1 MTPAYAGGDAV
12 GPGDATCAAGAG
24 THVMRGVMP
33 GADAWCLRARPR
45 AQYTARL
52 IFQGPGLRG
61 RRGAARADRRGGGIP
76 GHNWP
81 LDLQFRREDPVK
93 GRVLIIDDEPEIRRN
108 LTIGLTQE
116 GYTVVA
122 CPDGIS
128 AIHELNRAS
137 ERGVGFHYLVTD
149 IFMPDIDGL
158 KILKV
163 IKSQY
168 PELPV
173 LVITGFGDDRLK
185 FTALSEKNT
194 GYLDKPFEIP
204 ELVEALERLSPGTT
218 TLKPSAAAADE
229 GMRESVSAYLT
240 LKITDPARSMEIYNE
255 LCRLSGVV
263 SCHAVRGDVDII
275 LLGQADG
282 QAGIDALF
290 GRVKAMPG
298 VEVASVSAVERPK
311 LDRDVNE
318 FVDVYQKAVK
328 TATQETAQK
337 QPGTA
342 SYIIVDIDRDAIQQ
356 IFTTVFFIEEV
367 IFCDVIDDGAKLVGM
382 ITGQGAVGRTPRIIE
397 KISEIEGVL
406 RVREAKVI
414 KMLDD

>member
-1 MTPAYAGGDAV
+1 
-12 GPGDATCAAGAG
+12 
-24 THVMRGVMP
+24 
-33 GADAWCLRARPR
+33 
-45 AQYTARL
+45 
-52 IFQGPGLRG
+52 
-61 RRGAARADRRGGGIP
+61 
-76 GHNWP
+76 
-81 LDLQFRREDPVK
+81 
-93 GRVLIIDDEPEIRRN
+93 
-108 LTIGLTQE
+108 
-116 GYTVVA
+116 
-122 CPDGIS
+122 
-128 AIHELNRAS
+128 
-137 ERGVGFHYLVTD
+137 
-149 IFMPDIDGL
+149 MPDIDGL

-204 ELVEALERLSPGTT
+204 ELVEALEKLATGTT
-218 TLKPSAAAADE
+218 TLKPSAAPDE
-229 GMRESVSAYLT
+229 AGMRESVSAYLT
-240 LKITDPARSMEIYNE
+240 LKITDAARSMEIYNQ
-255 LCRLSGVV
+255 LSQVPGIV
-263 SCHAVRGDVDII
+263 SCHAVRGDVDLI
-275 LLGQADG
+275 LLGQADS
-282 QAGIDALF
+282 QAGIEALF
-290 GRVKAMPG
+290 AGIQNLPG
-298 VEVASVSAVERPK
+298 IEVASLSAVERPK

-328 TATQETAQK
+328 TAAQESAHK

-342 SYIIVDIDRDAIQQ
+342 SYIIVDIDQDAIQQ
-356 IFTTVFFIEEV
+356 IFTTVFFIDEV
-367 IFCDVIDDGAKLVGM
+367 VFCDVIEGGSKLVGM

>member
-1 MTPAYAGGDAV
+1 M
-12 GPGDATCAAGAG
+12 
-24 THVMRGVMP
+24 
-33 GADAWCLRARPR
+33 
-45 AQYTARL
+45 
-52 IFQGPGLRG
+52 
-61 RRGAARADRRGGGIP
+61 
-76 GHNWP
+76 
-81 LDLQFRREDPVK
+81 K

-204 ELVEALERLSPGTT
+204 ELVEALQKLSPGTT
-218 TLKPSAAAADE
+218 TLKPPSPEAVRE
-229 GMRESVSAYLT
+229 ETTRESVSAYLT
-240 LKITDPARSMEIYNE
+240 LKITDPARSMDIYNH
-255 LCRLSGVV
+255 LCQMPGVE

-275 LLGQADG
+275 LLGQAES
-282 QAGIDALF
+282 QAGIQELF
-290 GRVKAMPG
+290 ERVKVLKG
-298 VEVASVSAVERPK
+298 VELASMSPVERPK
-311 LDRDVNE
+311 LDRDVND

-328 TATQETAQK
+328 SSSQETAKK
-337 QPGTA
+337 QPGTS
-342 SYIIVDIDRDAIQQ
+342 SYVIVDIDKDAIQQ

-367 IFCDVIDDGAKLVGM
+367 IFCDVIDDGSKLVGM

>member
-1 MTPAYAGGDAV
+1 
-12 GPGDATCAAGAG
+12 
-24 THVMRGVMP
+24 
-33 GADAWCLRARPR
+33 
-45 AQYTARL
+45 
-52 IFQGPGLRG
+52 
-61 RRGAARADRRGGGIP
+61 
-76 GHNWP
+76 
-81 LDLQFRREDPVK
+81 VK

>member
-1 MTPAYAGGDAV
+1 M
-12 GPGDATCAAGAG
+12 
-24 THVMRGVMP
+24 
-33 GADAWCLRARPR
+33 
-45 AQYTARL
+45 
-52 IFQGPGLRG
+52 
-61 RRGAARADRRGGGIP
+61 
-76 GHNWP
+76 
-81 LDLQFRREDPVK
+81 K

-108 LTIGLTQE
+108 LTLGLTQE

-128 AIHELNRAS
+128 AVHELNRAT

-194 GYLDKPFEIP
+194 GYLDKPFEIS

-218 TLKPSAAAADE
+218 TLKPPAEAAEE
-229 GMRESVSAYLT
+229 GTRESVSGYLT
-240 LKITDPARSMEIYNE
+240 LKITDAARSMEIYTE
-255 LCRLSGVV
+255 LSQMAGVV

-275 LLGQADG
+275 LLGQADS
-282 QAGIDALF
+282 QTGITALF
-290 GRVKAMPG
+290 DRVRAVPG
-298 VEVASVSAVERPK
+298 VEVASVSSVERPK

-318 FVDVYQKAVK
+318 FIDVYQKAVK
-328 TATQETAQK
+328 TAAQETAQK

-342 SYIIVDIDRDAIQQ
+342 SYVIVDIDPDAIQQ

-367 IFCDVIDDGAKLVGM
+367 IFCDVIDDGKKLVGM

-397 KISEIEGVL
+397 KITEIEGVL